1 MSEYMPEENY
11 QAPERTDS
19 VLKELKKK
27 TESGNFIRSVGVGV
41 VTVIG
46 AASLVIQA
54 QNMQNNERS
63 MSELNRKVQE
73 LQATTD
79 DIASNVYDILE
90 QGCDGNSTT
99 NPVIRPIVTNG
110 GDAVMKPVIYLYDDE
125 PGREV
130 HTDLKLHDSEMQYM
144 WPEAGS
150 IEGQEYGWDMIT
162 SEDGTLYDKD
172 GNEYSYIFWEA
183 SDYGNH
189 AFDQG
194 FCVKGSDTAEFL
206 REKLSEIGLT
216 PREYNEFIVFWMP
229 KMQDNPYNIIR
240 FEGLDP
246 NDEYNQ
252 HFELSVTD
260 GENELTDSMLRV
272 FMVWEASDAYQEI
285 EPQEFHG
292 FDRNGF
298 TIVEWGGTE
307 VSKQ

>member
-63 MSELNRKVQE
+63 MRELNRKVQE

-99 NPVIRPIVTNG
+99 NPVTRPIVINS

-150 IEGQEYGWDMIT
+150 IVGQEFRWDVTT
-162 SEDGTLYDKD
+162 SEDGTIYDEN

-183 SDYGNH
+183 SDYGDH
-189 AFDQG
+189 SFDHG

-206 REKLSEIGLT
+206 REKLGEMGLT
-216 PREYNEFIVFWMP
+216 PREYNEFIVYWMP
-229 KMQDNPYNIIR
+229 KMQDNAYNIIR

-246 NDEYNQ
+246 NDDYNQ
-252 HFELSVTD
+252 HFELHVTD

-272 FMVWEASDAYQEI
+272 FMVWEASDTYQEI

-292 FDRNGF
+292 FERNGF
-298 TIVEWGGTE
+298 TVVEWGGTE
-307 VSKQ
+307 VSSQ